1 MGFSLLYQKMFP
13 IFLKLESRACL
24 VVGAGIV
31 AQGKIQGLI
40 AERASVEV
48 VAPEATAQ
56 IRQWAKAGVIAW
68 NQRAFQP
75 GDLEG
80 KFLVVVA
87 TSSRDVNKRVFTEA
101 HARGILCN
109 AVDDPSNCDFYYP
122 AVVRR
127 GDLQIAISTAGQSP
141 ALAQRIRQELEKKFG
156 PEYESWVVSLG
167 KQREELAG
175 TDLDADAR
183 KRILHELASHAS
195 FEARNVA
202 QEGGRN

>member
-1 MGFSLLYQKMFP
+1 RCLVIGAGTVGQSKIQSLLV
-13 IFLKLESRACL
+13 A
-24 VVGAGIV
+24 GANV
-31 AQGKIQGLI
+31 A
-40 AERASVEV
+40 
-48 VAPEATAQ
+48 
-56 IRQWAKAGVIAW
+56 VIAPQGTSLVREW
-68 NQRAFQP
+68 AENRLIEWEVREFEAS
-75 GDLEG
+75 DLNDV
-80 KFLVVVA
+80 FLVIAA
-87 TSSRDVNKRVFTEA
+87 TNCNAINQIIFREAQKRN
-101 HARGILCN
+101 ILCN
-109 AVDDPSNCDFYYP
+109 SVDDPVNCDFYYP

-127 GDLQIAISTAGQSP
+127 GDLQIAISTAGKSP